1 MKKRFYTIGS
11 LICAGIITTLGFG
24 SCKSGKALQQERA
37 RLNMQADSL
46 QRRIG
51 ELEMELNETKN
62 RIKSLSEE
70 QHITKYGGPIMT
82 ERERREMEN
91 MMEAKDKAT
100 EEAIQA
106 QQQHFRELDRELNET
121 HGKFNEVLSKINS
134 K

>member
-11 LICAGIITTLGFG
+11 LICAGIITALGFG

-51 ELEMELNETKN
+51 TLEAEINETAKII
-62 RIKSLSEE
+62 RSLSEE

-82 ERERREMEN
+82 ERERRELEN

-100 EEAIQA
+100 EEALQA
-106 QQQHFRELDRELNET
+106 QQEHFRELERELNET
-121 HGKFNEVLSKINS
+121 YDKINEVQSKINS